1 MGERGRALYRERAS
15 KREGKREA
23 KLTATERKRKE
34 RRARKKK
41 YGNIDRE
48 RMGDRRGAIEE
59 KNRSARRE
67 ERERERERGK
77 RGRQREKERERE
89 EKRAVTVVMILLFAP
104 LSRSPVYDKIIMLF
118 RRSLACVCLSLLR
131 SASYGR
137 TQKSRAV
144 RSRLYFCEISNLTA
158 RGAASPSFLFFSFPS
173 RRSIRYKAK

>member
-67 ERERERERGK
+67 EREREREREARATEGERK
-77 RGRQREKERERE
+77 RERGKE
-89 EKRAVTVVMILLFAP
+89 GGNCR
-104 LSRSPVYDKIIMLF
+104 YDF
-118 RRSLACVCLSLLR
+118 TFCPPFSLAR
-131 SASYGR
+131 
-137 TQKSRAV
+137 
-144 RSRLYFCEISNLTA
+144 
-158 RGAASPSFLFFSFPS
+158 
-173 RRSIRYKAK
+173 IRQNYHVVQT